1 MKTAAVRT
9 KPTKYRNLSG
19 ADCYRRFRRNHYLL
33 SGVGIALLILTAAVY
48 IPRTEELSFWLY
60 LMTILFLVAA
70 CRIVLWMNAAGA
82 YHILYT
88 DCDPVKFLEFLEVQR
103 KKLKK
108 PVQRSNDHLICAMAF
123 AYLEDWDAVYRE
135 LTQFQAFRSKN
146 RSLNYAHL
154 NLLGDYCLAKGMME
168 DFESCRRQL
177 LAMAE
182 QGKPRE
188 KKQVDQILR
197 VWDRRL
203 AWIKK
208 DRVREREI
216 LCQLLQEKK
225 YLIQEVAWTFRLAQ
239 LDLLEGDLENART
252 RLRFV
257 MEYGNTMAVRAW
269 AEEIWN
275 TQNETGEMNH
285 EYDTE

>member
-33 SGVGIALLILTAAVY
+33 SGIGIALLILTAAVY

-88 DCDPVKFLEFLEVQR
+88 DCDP
-103 KKLKK
+103 
-108 PVQRSNDHLICAMAF
+108 
-123 AYLEDWDAVYRE
+123 VYRE